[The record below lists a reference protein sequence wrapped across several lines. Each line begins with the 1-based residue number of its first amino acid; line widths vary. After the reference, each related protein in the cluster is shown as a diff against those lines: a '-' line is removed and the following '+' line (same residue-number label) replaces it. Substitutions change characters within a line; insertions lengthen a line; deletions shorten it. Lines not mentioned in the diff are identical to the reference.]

1 MKTNLLKFGVI
12 GVGHLGQH
20 HVRHYC
26 DLDDVDFV
34 GFYDSDKQRAKK
46 IAQRFKTKSF
56 ESLEKLLLRVDAVS
70 IVSPTIY
77 HYKIAEKC
85 IIQKKHVFI
94 EKPITSTIEEADRL
108 IKLARERNTVI
119 QVGHIER
126 LNPALVA
133 LNKYLL
139 KPAYIEIQRLSPY
152 NIRGTDVPV
161 VLDKMIHD
169 IDIALFLAKSNL
181 ENISASG
188 LSILTDSIDIANARI
203 EFKNGC
209 VANITSSRVAK
220 DEIRKIKIF
229 QKNLYA
235 TVDLYK
241 RITEVYSINDID
253 SVKNKSL
260 VNVPFDYRGS
270 KKLIHYDKPT
280 VIIEDAL
287 KLELINFS
295 RSIKGFEKPI
305 VDGDEGRE
313 ALKIAI
319 VIQNKITKKL
329 NK

>member
-20 HVRHYC
+20 HVKHYC
-26 DLDDVDFV
+26 NINDIEFV
-34 GFYDSDKQRAKK
+34 GFYDPDSQRAYE
-46 IAQRFKTKSF
+46 ISQQFKTKAFS
-56 ESLEKLLLRVDAVS
+56 SLEKLLLSVDAVS

-77 HYKIAEKC
+77 HSKIAESC
-85 IIQKKHVFI
+85 ILLKKHVFI
-94 EKPITSTIEEADRL
+94 EKPITSTVEEADRL
-108 IKLARERNTVI
+108 IQLSKEKNVII

-126 LNPALVA
+126 LNPAFKA

-139 KPAYIEIQRLSPY
+139 EPKYLEIQRLSPY

-169 IDIALFLAKSNL
+169 IDIALFLANSSVDTL
-181 ENISASG
+181 YASG

-220 DEIRKIKIF
+220 DEVRKIKIF

-235 TVDLYK
+235 TIDLY
-241 RITEVYSINDID
+241 RGLTEVYSINDKN

-260 VNVPFDYRGS
+260 MEVPFNYKNE
-270 KKLIHYDKPT
+270 KKIIHYDKPA
-280 VIIEDAL
+280 VLNKDAL
-287 KLELINFS
+287 KLELINFIN
-295 RSIKGFEKPI
+295 SIKGKEKPI
-305 VDGDEGRE
+305 VDGYAGRE

-319 VIQNKITKKL
+319 EIQNKIIKGVD
-329 NK
+329 

>member
-20 HVRHYC
+20 HVKHYC
-26 DLDDVDFV
+26 DIEDIDFV
-34 GFYDSDKQRAKK
+34 GFYDADSKRAYK
-46 IAQRFKTKSF
+46 ISQKFKTKAF
-56 ESLEKLLLRVDAVS
+56 ESLDELLLSVDAVS

-77 HYKIAEKC
+77 HSIIAEKC
-85 IIQKKHVFI
+85 ILLKKHVFI
-94 EKPITSTIEEADRL
+94 EKPITSTVEEADRL
-108 IKLARERNTVI
+108 IQLSKEKNVII

-126 LNPALVA
+126 LNPALKA

-139 KPAYIEIQRLSPY
+139 EPKYLEIQRLSPY

-169 IDIALFLAKSNL
+169 IDIALFLANSSVDTL
-181 ENISASG
+181 YASG

-220 DEIRKIKIF
+220 DEVRKIKIF

-235 TVDLYK
+235 TIDLY
-241 RITEVYSINDID
+241 RGLTEVYSINDKN

-260 VNVPFDYRGS
+260 MEVPFDYKNE
-270 KKLIHYDKPT
+270 KKIIHYDKPA
-280 VIIEDAL
+280 VLSKDAL
-287 KLELINFS
+287 KLELINFIN
-295 RSIKGFEKPI
+295 SINGKEKPI
-305 VDGDEGRE
+305 VDGYAGRE

-319 VIQNKITKKL
+319 EIQNKIIKGVD
-329 NK
+329 